1 MVVAPPPH
9 FTLTIVLTRSTS
21 YSSRPHFTTIYSE
34 KYSAAEAEVSTILK
48 FDPAMH
54 YRVHTLYILYI
65 LLIPAACSSAPG
77 GVDYLPT
84 YGALLKLKPDIH
96 SPVQISFVL
105 NLMILHS
112 RKEGGKNNNNL
123 SP

>member
-54 YRVHTLYILYI
+54 YRVHTLYILYT
-65 LLIPAACSSAPG
+65 LNTRSLQLRPWWSR
-77 GVDYLPT
+77 LPT
-84 YGALLKLKPDIH
+84 YLRCLVEIEARYTQPCTDI
-96 SPVQISFVL
+96 L
-105 NLMILHS
+105 
-112 RKEGGKNNNNL
+112 RA
-123 SP
+123 